1 MNDHSD
7 PAPARD
13 RFALPPEAYLAGNS
27 LGLQPLAARDAIAR
41 RVDEWATLAVEG
53 WWEAGWLDAA
63 DDLRA
68 PLARIV
74 GARPSE
80 IAVMNTLSVNLHLLL
95 AALYRPTAERFRV
108 VIDADAFPSD
118 AHVVASHV
126 RWHGLDPAVAVRRD
140 PDAIDETV
148 AVVLLAGVSYLTG
161 AAIDVA
167 AVMAAAHDV
176 GAVVVLDLA
185 HAAGNVPLD
194 LRSCDVDAAAWCSYK
209 YLNGGPGAPGAIFVN
224 ERHHDAPRLAGWW
237 GVDPTRRFRMEP
249 DFVAGPGAAGFALS
263 TPPVLGLAPLAASL
277 ALFDEVGF
285 GPLRE
290 RSVRLTGM
298 LETRLAAIGGVE
310 LLTPADPARRG
321 CQLSV
326 RVANARVLAG
336 RLRTEHGVI
345 CDFREPDVLRFA
357 PVPLS
362 TSYADCAQ
370 AAEGLAALLASAG
383 CCHQTEDLEQ
393 QVRRVRDGDAADIE
407 RR

>member
-1 MNDHSD
+1 MNDRSD

-13 RFALPPEAYLAGNS
+13 RFALPPEVYLAGNS

-53 WWEAGWLDAA
+53 WFEAGGLAAA

-68 PLARIV
+68 PLARLV
-74 GARPSE
+74 RARPGE
-80 IAVMNTLSVNLHLLL
+80 VAVMNSLSVNLHLLL
-95 AALYRPTAERFRV
+95 AALYRPTTDRFRI
-108 VIDADAFPSD
+108 VIDSDAFPSD
-118 AHVVASHV
+118 SHVAASHV
-126 RWHGLDPAVAVRRD
+126 AWHGLDPAVAVRRD
-140 PDAIDETV
+140 VAAIDETV

-161 AAIDVA
+161 AVA
-167 AVMAAAHDV
+167 DIAGVTAAAHAA
-176 GAVVVLDLA
+176 GAVAVLDLA

-194 LRSCDVDAAAWCSYK
+194 LDAWDVDAAAWCTYK
-209 YLNGGPGAPGAIFVN
+209 YLNGGPGAPAAIYVN

-237 GVDPTRRFRMEP
+237 GVDPDVRFRMEP

-263 TPPVLGLAPLAASL
+263 TPSVLGLAPLAASL
-277 ALFDEVGF
+277 ALFDEIGF

-290 RSVRLTGM
+290 RSVRLTAM
-298 LETRLAAIGGVE
+298 LEARLEAVGGAE

-326 RVANARVLAG
+326 RVADARTLAG
-336 RLRTEHGVI
+336 RLRTEQGVI

-362 TSYADCAQ
+362 TSYADCAR
-370 AAEGLAALLASAG
+370 AADALAALLA
-383 CCHQTEDLEQ
+383 
-393 QVRRVRDGDAADIE
+393 
-407 RR
+407 